1 MEQVTTF
8 HRKVASAFDKLIIQ
22 PENCPE
28 WLTIGQNSIN
38 HKERTNV
45 KSIKLQIDYLFAH
58 NVQDLVK
65 HRHFLNVLSY
75 RHIDANK
82 IILNEQTRNANNSY
96 GTVDQFIINK
106 MVMDNVKLNQLN
118 ISTANIDY
126 KKAFDSVPHDWII
139 ETQKTHIIPSQQ
151 ILL

>member
-1 MEQVTTF
+1 MEQVTTL

-28 WLTIGQNSIN
+28 WLTTGQNNID

-45 KSIKLQIDYLFAH
+45 KSIKLQIDYLFSH

-75 RHIDANK
+75 QYIDANK
-82 IILNEQTRNANNSY
+82 IILNEQKGNASNSY
-96 GTVDQFIINK
+96 DTIDQLIINK
-106 MVMDNVKLNQLN
+106 MVMDNDINSKYRL
-118 ISTANIDY
+118 
-126 KKAFDSVPHDWII
+126 
-139 ETQKTHIIPSQQ
+139 QKGI
-151 ILL
+151 